1 MTGSTIPNA
10 DIRSEQTP
18 VGGGF
23 TISFTFRDRKLEAH
37 WEPRVPVGRK
47 GRKYLPAYR
56 LARDEFLARVA
67 RRTGLSVAV
76 VEL

>member
-1 MTGSTIPNA
+1 M
-10 DIRSEQTP
+10 
-18 VGGGF
+18 
-23 TISFTFRDRKLEAH
+23 EAH

-67 RRTGLSVAV
+67 KRTGLSVAV

>member
-1 MTGSTIPNA
+1 MSAAANPNVA
-10 DIRSEQTP
+10 MSSERTP

-23 TISFTFRDRKLEAH
+23 TISFTFRDWKMEAH

-67 RRTGLSVAV
+67 KRTGLNVAV